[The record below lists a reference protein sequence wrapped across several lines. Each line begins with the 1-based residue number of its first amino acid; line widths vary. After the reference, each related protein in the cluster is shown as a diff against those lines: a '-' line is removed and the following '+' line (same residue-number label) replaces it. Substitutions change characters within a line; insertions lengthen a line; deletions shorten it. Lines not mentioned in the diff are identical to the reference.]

1 MTASASTIPKRPVAE
16 AQTPEQQ
23 RLEVELLLKEAVLSS
38 ADLRAAGGERW
49 SWHPQLSQAN
59 CQTLGCLPVQL
70 NPNHLVVAVP
80 THWSAEQRENLCQA
94 AAEGPALELRLA
106 LQGDLH
112 SGAGAEPERGSSP
125 NTSQ

>member
-38 ADLRAAGGERW
+38 ADLGAAGGERW

-70 NPNHLVVAVP
+70 NPNQLVVAVP
-80 THWSAEQRENLCQA
+80 THWSAPSPTWCR
-94 AAEGPALELRLA
+94 PAPWTA
-106 LQGDLH
+106 VK
-112 SGAGAEPERGSSP
+112 PSP
-125 NTSQ
+125 RRASPTS